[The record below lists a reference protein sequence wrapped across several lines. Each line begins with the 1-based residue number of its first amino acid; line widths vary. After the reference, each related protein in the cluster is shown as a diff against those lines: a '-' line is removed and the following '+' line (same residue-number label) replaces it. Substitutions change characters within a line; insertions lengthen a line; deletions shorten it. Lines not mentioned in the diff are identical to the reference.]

1 MSRKE
6 NDELKELRAI
16 KNLLI
21 LSLLKEGATSE
32 EINLATKMGAGNI
45 RAMFPRVKAKG
56 KGTRKEKP
64 AEAPESEQMPAEGK
78 KKEQKEGESVN
89 EPK

>member
-45 RAMFPRVKAKG
+45 RGMFPRVKTKG
-56 KGTRKEKP
+56 KGVRTKP
-64 AEAPESEQMPAEGK
+64 AEETKADVGE
-78 KKEQKEGESVN
+78 KEGESVN

>member
-1 MSRKE
+1 MSRKG

-45 RAMFPRVKAKG
+45 RGMFPRVRTKGRGTHTEPVEETKADVG
-56 KGTRKEKP
+56 E
-64 AEAPESEQMPAEGK
+64 ESP
-78 KKEQKEGESVN
+78 
-89 EPK
+89 

>member
-1 MSRKE
+1 MSRKG

-45 RAMFPRVKAKG
+45 RGMFPRVKTKG
-56 KGTRKEKP
+56 KGIHAKP
-64 AEAPESEQMPAEGK
+64 VEETKTNA
-78 KKEQKEGESVN
+78 GEETS
-89 EPK
+89 

>member
-1 MSRKE
+1 MSKKG

-32 EINLATKMGAGNI
+32 EINLATKMGASNI
-45 RAMFPRVKAKG
+45 RGMFPRVKTKG
-56 KGTRKEKP
+56 KGIHTKPVEK
-64 AEAPESEQMPAEGK
+64 AKTGVG
-78 KKEQKEGESVN
+78 GESS
-89 EPK
+89 

>member
-32 EINLATKMGAGNI
+32 EINLATKMGASNI
-45 RAMFPRVKAKG
+45 RAMFPRVKTKG
-56 KGTRKEKP
+56 KGVRTRTTQETETDVGKEKD
-64 AEAPESEQMPAEGK
+64 EIINESK
-78 KKEQKEGESVN
+78 
-89 EPK
+89 